1 VTTILVTMI
10 VITILLTVAFANTQ
24 PFPSALNKT
33 EGNMATTTKENM
45 IDDSDNSSGVNATER
60 NESGKISGLNDWC
73 PFSFC

>member
-1 VTTILVTMI
+1 MTTILVTMI
-10 VITILLTVAFANTQ
+10 VITISLTVAFANTQ

-45 IDDSDNSSGVNATER
+45 IDDSNNGSGVNATER
-60 NESGKISGLNDWC
+60 NGSGKISGLNDWC